1 MFKVR
6 KAYIIV
12 AIATIT
18 VVVSLLLILY
28 IRKRSENRV
37 SEFVSTSYGVL
48 KAVPVDAVG
57 LWLFKSPIALAEG
70 LFSQNHPYVSLFNQE
85 NGLYKISNRIIY
97 LQKSEG
103 EFQDL
108 SDSKLIA
115 SLHYSGKNEVSI
127 LLSISLESM
136 NQDSRSRLIER
147 LAEGNV
153 GTYRNFNGAT
163 LYYSSGVIL
172 AIFRDYL
179 LASTSPLLVES
190 SVRHINTGASIL
202 DNSDFSE
209 AAKKTPAEENLVFV
223 NHIQIGKLF
232 SGVAA
237 NKYLKYADF
246 ISKYSSWSVMSAS
259 FDKDFVRFEGR
270 AFNLKGAGNFATA
283 MEWSRGGEPEAL
295 YILPYNTYSLLSF
308 SPERGDFNFSKVREY
323 RELGKRLN
331 PEVWRKGNEWLELY
345 DIEEVA
351 LASIPYGGN
360 FEWVT
365 MARRSRENL
374 FKRVASSI
382 FKRGE
387 LLRDTIV
394 KNDNP
399 GYLSELAGSIFA
411 SCSEEY
417 ILNRGD
423 WMISG
428 SKNILEEFSSGRASK
443 FSMADYISETPFAGE
458 ATLQGTPFSVTV
470 NISGLQDSVASFF
483 KKGVSERVGATLK
496 KRNLGF
502 MQYSVTPH
510 KELSMFR
517 LLFYAKNLEKLP
529 TPPVEESKTGP
540 AGWQLD
546 SIVKIPEG
554 PYELRNFDTGE
565 REYLVQLKN
574 YRLQLADK
582 DLKGIWAIPFQTPL
596 RGYVEQVDF
605 YNNGKLQMLF
615 ASGNMVYLL
624 DRTGRYV
631 NPYPRRLER
640 LVELGPKVYRMKD
653 TYLIMLL
660 HTDNSLS
667 LYDRECRPLEAWR
680 DIEVEETIKEFP
692 ELLEMG
698 GNLYWILRTQLK
710 TRIYS
715 VNGLEI
721 TSSLGNHSLL
731 PSTPVKRVSDAE
743 VEVRRSDGAEI
754 RLNLETGD
762 LKKLKKRR

>member
-1 MFKVR
+1 
-6 KAYIIV
+6 
-12 AIATIT
+12 
-18 VVVSLLLILY
+18 
-28 IRKRSENRV
+28 
-37 SEFVSTSYGVL
+37 
-48 KAVPVDAVG
+48 
-57 LWLFKSPIALAEG
+57 
-70 LFSQNHPYVSLFNQE
+70 
-85 NGLYKISNRIIY
+85 
-97 LQKSEG
+97 
-103 EFQDL
+103 
-108 SDSKLIA
+108 
-115 SLHYSGKNEVSI
+115 
-127 LLSISLESM
+127 
-136 NQDSRSRLIER
+136 
-147 LAEGNV
+147 
-153 GTYRNFNGAT
+153 
-163 LYYSSGVIL
+163 
-172 AIFRDYL
+172 
-179 LASTSPLLVES
+179 
-190 SVRHINTGASIL
+190 
-202 DNSDFSE
+202 
-209 AAKKTPAEENLVFV
+209 
-223 NHIQIGKLF
+223 
-232 SGVAA
+232 
-237 NKYLKYADF
+237 
-246 ISKYSSWSVMSAS
+246 
-259 FDKDFVRFEGR
+259 
-270 AFNLKGAGNFATA
+270 
-283 MEWSRGGEPEAL
+283 
-295 YILPYNTYSLLSF
+295 
-308 SPERGDFNFSKVREY
+308 
-323 RELGKRLN
+323 
-331 PEVWRKGNEWLELY
+331 
-345 DIEEVA
+345 
-351 LASIPYGGN
+351 
-360 FEWVT
+360 
-365 MARRSRENL
+365 
-374 FKRVASSI
+374 
-382 FKRGE
+382 
-387 LLRDTIV
+387 
-394 KNDNP
+394 
-399 GYLSELAGSIFA
+399 
-411 SCSEEY
+411 
-417 ILNRGD
+417 
-423 WMISG
+423 
-428 SKNILEEFSSGRASK
+428 
-443 FSMADYISETPFAGE
+443 MADYISETPFAGE